1 MSESNWTLVYTT
13 NIDFQAEIV
22 KDLIEENDINVFVIN
37 KKDSFYKTIG
47 EIELWVH
54 KENEDAAKAVIKNFE
69 Q

>member
-1 MSESNWTLVYTT
+1 MSENNWTLIYTT

-22 KDLIEENDINVFVIN
+22 KELIEENEIEVVIIN

-47 EIELWVH
+47 EIELYVL
-54 KENEDAAKAVIKNFE
+54 KENEEVAKSVIKNFE